1 MQSCS
6 QSQIQHLFR
15 SRLQLRQRCL
25 DLETRLLL
33 QSHDLESLEICQS
46 SSLLLLATLLSPRT
60 LLPLCLDT
68 SLLPL
73 RLDHSSSCASWELF
87 ENKGCED
94 ELCKGD

>member
-15 SRLQLRQRCL
+15 SRLQLRQRRL

-33 QSHDLESLEICQS
+33 QSQDLESLEICQG
-46 SSLLLLATLLSPRT
+46 SSLLLLAALLSPRT

-68 SLLPL
+68 GLLPL
-73 RLDHSSSCASWELF
+73 RLDNSGSCSPGELL
-87 ENKGCED
+87 ENEGCED
-94 ELCKGD
+94 ELCKSD